1 LPGLQRGE
9 VRDPLFANCL
19 IGTPVRLAGVFSFVR
34 SLCSV
39 SLRLG
44 LSVVVGLWTARE
56 SYAEHDNPV
65 MQKLVWR
72 RDCVQALLG
81 S

>member
-1 LPGLQRGE
+1 VRFAIPSLQT
-9 VRDPLFANCL
+9 VF
-19 IGTPVRLAGVFSFVR
+19 IGTPVHSAGVFSFVR

-39 SLRLG
+39 SLELD